1 MSETN
6 PYVQLGVNE
15 DASFE
20 EVQAARAQL
29 LSQCQGDERR
39 TQTVEMAYDAILMDR
54 LRQRQEGRIKVPERI
69 RYAERNV
76 VATAEKS
83 DTRTVTLPAWAENLR
98 SFVDTPSVQDVTLPA
113 LVYGGLGY
121 WAWAASAAAALPVAL
136 GIGTSLYFLNRK
148 ENRFGR
154 ALFLTVLGLLLGAVV
169 GNVFLGLRLGL
180 DANTAISWGIFVI
193 LWLVSSFLR

>member
-6 PYVQLGVNE
+6 PYAQLGVSE

-39 TQTVEMAYDAILMDR
+39 AQVVEMAYDAILMDR

-69 RYAERNV
+69 RYAERHL
-76 VATAEKS
+76 VATAERQ
-83 DTRTVTLPAWAENLR
+83 DTRTATLPAWVEQLR
-98 SFVDTPSVQDVTLPA
+98 GFVDTPSLQDVVVPA

-121 WAWAASAAAALPVAL
+121 WAWVASANAALPVAL
-136 GIGTSLYFLNRK
+136 GIAANLFFINRK

-154 ALFLTVLGLLLGAVV
+154 ALLLTLLGLVLGAVV
-169 GNVFLGLRLGL
+169 GNVLLSLHLGLFPE
-180 DANTAISWGIFVI
+180 TAMSWGILLI

>member
-6 PYVQLGVNE
+6 PYVQLGVSE

-39 TQTVEMAYDAILMDR
+39 AQAVEMAYDAILMDR

-76 VATAEKS
+76 VATAEKN
-83 DTRTVTLPAWAENLR
+83 DTRTATLPAWAENLR
-98 SFVDTPSVQDVTLPA
+98 SFIDTPSVQDVGWPA
-113 LVYGGLGY
+113 VVYGGLAY
-121 WAWAASAAAALPVAL
+121 WAWAVSANAALPVAL
-136 GIGTSLYFLNRK
+136 GIAANLFFINRK

-154 ALFLTVLGLLLGAVV
+154 AMLLTVVGLLVGAVV
-169 GNVFLGLRLGL
+169 GNVLLGLNLGL
-180 DANTAISWGIFVI
+180 DSNTAISWGIFMI

>member
-6 PYVQLGVNE
+6 PYAQLGVSE

-29 LSQCQGDERR
+29 LRECQGDEKRA
-39 TQTVEMAYDAILMDR
+39 QVVEMAYDAILMDR

-69 RYAERNV
+69 RYAERHM

-83 DTRTVTLPAWAENLR
+83 DVRTATLPAWAEQLR
-98 SFVDTPSVQDVTLPA
+98 NWIDTPTTTDVVWTS
-113 LVYGGLGY
+113 LVYAGLGF
-121 WAWAASAAAALPVAL
+121 WAWSAPVNAALSVAL
-136 GIGTSLYFLNRK
+136 GIGASLYFLNRK
-148 ENRFGR
+148 EHRFGR
-154 ALFLTVLGLLLGAVV
+154 ALLLTLVGLVLGALV
-169 GNVFLGLRLGL
+169 GNVLVSLGLGL
-180 DANTAISWGIFVI
+180 PANTAISWGIFAM

>member
-6 PYVQLGVNE
+6 PYVQLGVSE

-20 EVQAARAQL
+20 EVQVARAQL

-76 VATAEKS
+76 VATAEKN
-83 DTRTVTLPAWAENLR
+83 DTRTVVLPAWAENLR
-98 SFVDTPSVQDVTLPA
+98 SFVDTPSAQDVALPA

-121 WAWAASAAAALPVAL
+121 WAWAASTGAALPVAL
-136 GIGTSLYFLNRK
+136 GIVTSLYFINRK

-154 ALFLTVLGLLLGAVV
+154 AMLLTVLGLLVGALV
-169 GNVFLGLRLGL
+169 GNVLLGLSLGL
-180 DANTAISWGIFVI
+180 NPNTAISWGIFVI

>member
-1 MSETN
+1 MNETN
-6 PYVQLGVNE
+6 PYVQLGVSE

-29 LSQCQGDERR
+29 LSQCEGDERR
-39 TQTVEMAYDAILMDR
+39 SQGVEMAYDAILMDR

-76 VATAEKS
+76 VATAEKN
-83 DTRTVTLPAWAENLR
+83 DTRTVTFPAWAENLR
-98 SFVDTPSVQDVTLPA
+98 SFVDTPSAQDVALPA

-121 WAWAASAAAALPVAL
+121 WAWAASAGAALPVAL
-136 GIGTSLYFLNRK
+136 GIASGLFFINRK

-154 ALFLTVLGLLLGAVV
+154 ALLLTVLGLLVGALV
-169 GNVFLGLRLGL
+169 GNVLLSLSLGLNP
-180 DANTAISWGIFVI
+180 NTAISWGIFVI